1 MVIGFRAV
9 SQMLVNL
16 VRLVGKVV
24 TFIQPSDRG
33 GENQTITR
41 SLSSPPLAPKLGQQL
56 NAS

>member
-1 MVIGFRAV
+1 MVIGFGAV
-9 SQMLVNL
+9 SHMLVNL

-33 GENQTITR
+33 GESQTITR
-41 SLSSPPLAPKLGQQL
+41 YPNSPLVPKVGQQL